1 MIRKDLFGP
10 TSRYAA
16 TETAIY
22 VTPRGV
28 EVAYLRR
35 RVVPPMER
43 FDTIGA
49 HVVVAGDRL
58 DILAAQVLGD
68 PEQFWRLCDA
78 NGAMLPDE
86 LLEIGRTLRIT
97 MPEGIPGPTRE

>member
-10 TSRYAA
+10 ASRYAM

-35 RVVPPMER
+35 RFVPPMER
-43 FDTIGA
+43 FETIGA
-49 HVVVAGDRL
+49 HVVVAGERL
-58 DILAAQVLGD
+58 DNLSAQVLGD

-78 NGAMLPDE
+78 NDATKPDDLIEEPGAL
-86 LLEIGRTLRIT
+86 LRIAL
-97 MPEGIPGPTRE
+97 PQG

>member
-1 MIRKDLFGP
+1 VIRKDLIGP
-10 TSRYAA
+10 TSRYAS
-16 TETAIY
+16 TQTAIY
-22 VTPRGV
+22 VTPLGV
-28 EVAYLRR
+28 AVAYLRR
-35 RVVPPMER
+35 RFVPPMER
-43 FDTIGA
+43 FDTLGA

-58 DILAAQVLGD
+58 DNLAAQVLGD

-78 NGAMLPDE
+78 NGAMLPDA